1 MGRAKSVVGGQLI
14 PFPAVVS
21 DKQTGAV
28 VVPLAP
34 AAPAILGTVQIP
46 GGDVDKLIHFTCALT
61 SVAVPSETVTL
72 HLYRGA
78 AEISAT
84 DIYAETIISADG
96 AVVVHCHWHDPTP
109 GAGQVTYTVRI
120 DGDVGDVTTARS
132 RRLTVEHA
140 G

>member
-1 MGRAKSVVGGQLI
+1 MGRGRSVVGGQLI
-14 PFPAVVS
+14 PFPAVAS
-21 DKQTGAV
+21 DKQTGAQ
-28 VVPLAP
+28 VVPTAP

-46 GGDVDKLIHFTCALT
+46 GGDVDKLIHFTCQLSTAA
-61 SVAVPSETVTL
+61 AVENVTF

-84 DIYAETIISADG
+84 DVYVD
-96 AVVVHCHWHDPTP
+96 AVQVANGSEVIHCHWHDATP
-109 GAGQVTYTVRI
+109 GAGQVTYTVRV
-120 DGDVGDVTTARS
+120 DGDIGGATTVTS